1 MKYKNIIQLL
11 HNTPNQ
17 PPKFRTKSLVEI
29 NNDFCGRYKVSIQ
42 VKFRTSMFKSSLSD
56 YSRAYIHIEGATTV
70 PNTGTP
76 AVLKIQRIEI

>member
-1 MKYKNIIQLL
+1 MKYKKIIQLL

-17 PPKFRTKSLVEI
+17 PPKFRTKNLVEI
-29 NNDFCGRYKVSIQ
+29 NNDFCGRYK